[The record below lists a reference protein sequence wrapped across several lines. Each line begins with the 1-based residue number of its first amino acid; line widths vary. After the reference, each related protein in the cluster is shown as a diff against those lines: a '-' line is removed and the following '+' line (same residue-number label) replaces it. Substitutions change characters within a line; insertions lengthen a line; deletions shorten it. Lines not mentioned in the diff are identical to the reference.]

1 MACPGLAFRP
11 TQSRVHLG
19 LSARKS
25 HAEGLSL
32 SPTQDDCWASPSQQA
47 NMECRVFIQDGIG
60 LMSSL
65 FDSRVARTD
74 ADASNVRCRIHCAA
88 RPAPKW
94 GGAPSHR
101 RLVEEHL
108 ASLPHGLPRLRHV
121 QELHALLL
129 KQGIHRDPHA
139 ASKLISSYALL
150 RRVPACRC
158 VFSSA
163 AALPSSPFAP
173 STALLTNTLLRAYAL
188 NSLPHAALAV
198 FVDMPLRQRDAFTY
212 SFLIKALATA
222 GLTPV
227 RAAHAHVVKL
237 GNDGLSDARKVF
249 DEMTT
254 RDVVSWNTAMAAMV
268 RQGEVDA
275 ARSMF
280 DEMPEKDTVS
290 WNTMLDGYAKAGEA
304 DEAFELFQRMPGRNV
319 VSWSTVVSA
328 YCKKGDMEMA
338 RIIFDKMPAK
348 NLVTWTIM
356 VSACA
361 QKGLVEVAG
370 RLFTEMKEAAI
381 ELDVVAVVSI
391 LAACAE
397 SGSLALGKRIHRHVR
412 QRKLGRSTLV
422 CNALKDMFCKCG
434 CVNRADYI
442 FDTEIVEKDS
452 VSWNII
458 IGGFAMHGHGE
469 KALNLF
475 AQMKQQGFHPDA
487 VTLINVLRA
496 CTHMGLV
503 EEGRRF
509 FANMET
515 DYGIK
520 PEIEHYGCMVDLL
533 GRGGLIK
540 EAVDMIKSMPWEPNE
555 PSNAGNYAV
564 LSNIYAE
571 AGKWSDMAKARVQM
585 KGTGSQKTAGSSW
598 IELDE
603 AFHEFTVGD
612 RKHPE
617 SDQISDMIDRLSSH
631 VKCAGCVPVGHELL
645 VHHPSCDQW
654 NRLCLLMV
662 SLNSDC
668 VGRRFGRSLLG
679 RGNNSSKKLVRDLY
693 VMLDEIHPEEVPVNL
708 KIPESFYELSGI

>member
-1 MACPGLAFRP
+1 
-11 TQSRVHLG
+11 
-19 LSARKS
+19 
-25 HAEGLSL
+25 
-32 SPTQDDCWASPSQQA
+32 
-47 NMECRVFIQDGIG
+47 
-60 LMSSL
+60 
-65 FDSRVARTD
+65 
-74 ADASNVRCRIHCAA
+74 
-88 RPAPKW
+88 
-94 GGAPSHR
+94 
-101 RLVEEHL
+101 VEEHL

-121 QELHALLL
+121 QELHAQVLR
-129 KQGIHRDPHA
+129 QGLHRDPRA
-139 ASKLISSYALL
+139 ASKLIASYALL

-158 VFSSA
+158 VFSA
-163 AALPSSPFAP
+163 AAAPPFAP
-173 STALLTNTLLRAYAL
+173 STALLANTLLRAYAL

-198 FVDMPLRQRDAFTY
+198 FVDMPLRQRDTFTY

-222 GLTPV
+222 GVTPV
-227 RAAHAHVVKL
+227 RAAHTHVFKL
-237 GNDGLSDARKVF
+237 GSVEDTFVGNALIDAYSKNDGLSDAKKVF

-268 RQGEVDA
+268 RKGEVDA

-304 DEAFELFQRMPGRNV
+304 EEAFELFQRMPGRNV

-338 RIIFDKMPAK
+338 RVIFDKMPAK

-361 QKGLVEVAG
+361 QKGLVGEAG

-397 SGSLALGKRIHRHVR
+397 SGCLALGKRIHRHVR

-422 CNALKDMFCKCG
+422 CNALMDMFCKCG

-475 AQMKQQGFHPDA
+475 TQMKQQGFHPDA
-487 VTLINVLRA
+487 VTLINVLSA

-555 PSNAGNYAV
+555 VIWGSLLSACRLHKNVEYAELAANELSNLQPSNAGNYAV

-631 VKCAGCVPVGHELL
+631 VKCVGCVPVGHELL
-645 VHHPSCDQW
+645 VP
-654 NRLCLLMV
+654 
-662 SLNSDC
+662 
-668 VGRRFGRSLLG
+668 
-679 RGNNSSKKLVRDLY
+679 
-693 VMLDEIHPEEVPVNL
+693 
-708 KIPESFYELSGI
+708 

>member
-1 MACPGLAFRP
+1 M
-11 TQSRVHLG
+11 
-19 LSARKS
+19 SA
-25 HAEGLSL
+25 A
-32 SPTQDDCWASPSQQA
+32 A
-47 NMECRVFIQDGIG
+47 
-60 LMSSL
+60 SSL
-65 FDSRVARTD
+65 L
-74 ADASNVRCRIHCAA
+74 

-121 QELHALLL
+121 QELHAQLL
-129 KQGIHRDPHA
+129 KQGLHRDPHT
-139 ASKLISSYALL
+139 ASKLIASYALL

-158 VFSSA
+158 VFSA
-163 AALPSSPFAP
+163 AVALPNSPFP
-173 STALLTNTLLRAYAL
+173 SSTTLLTKTLLRAYAL

-198 FVDMPLRQRDAFTY
+198 FLDVPLRQRGTFTY
-212 SFLIKALATA
+212 SFLIKALAAA

-227 RAAHAHVVKL
+227 RGAHAHVVKL
-237 GNDGLSDARKVF
+237 GSAEDTFVGNALIDAYSKNQGLSDAKKVF

-304 DEAFELFQRMPGRNV
+304 EKAFELFQRMPGRNV

-338 RIIFDKMPAK
+338 RVIFDKMPAK

-361 QKGLVEVAG
+361 QKGLVEEAG
-370 RLFTEMKEAAI
+370 RLFTEMMDAAI
-381 ELDVVAVVSI
+381 ELDVIAVVSI

-412 QRKLGRSTLV
+412 QRKLSRSTLV
-422 CNALKDMFCKCG
+422 CNALMDMFCKCG

-442 FDTEIVEKDS
+442 FDTEIVEKDL

-458 IGGFAMHGHGE
+458 IGGFAMHGPGE
-469 KALNLF
+469 KALELF

-487 VTLINVLRA
+487 VTLINVLSA

-520 PEIEHYGCMVDLL
+520 PQIEHYGCMVDLL

-540 EAVDMIKSMPWEPNE
+540 EAVDMIKRMPWEPNE
-555 PSNAGNYAV
+555 VIWGSLLSACRLHKNVEYAELAVNELSNLQPSSAGNYAV

-598 IELDE
+598 IELNE

-631 VKCAGCVPVGHELL
+631 VKFVGCVPVGHELF
-645 VHHPSCDQW
+645 VQ
-654 NRLCLLMV
+654 
-662 SLNSDC
+662 
-668 VGRRFGRSLLG
+668 
-679 RGNNSSKKLVRDLY
+679 
-693 VMLDEIHPEEVPVNL
+693 
-708 KIPESFYELSGI
+708 

>member
-1 MACPGLAFRP
+1 M
-11 TQSRVHLG
+11 
-19 LSARKS
+19 SA
-25 HAEGLSL
+25 A
-32 SPTQDDCWASPSQQA
+32 ASSA
-47 NMECRVFIQDGIG
+47 
-60 LMSSL
+60 L
-65 FDSRVARTD
+65 
-74 ADASNVRCRIHCAA
+74 

-121 QELHALLL
+121 QELHAQLL
-129 KQGIHRDPHA
+129 KQGLHRDPRA
-139 ASKLISSYALL
+139 ASKLIASYALL

-158 VFSSA
+158 VFSAA

-198 FVDMPLRQRDAFTY
+198 FVDMPLRQRDTFTY

-237 GNDGLSDARKVF
+237 GSVEDTFVGNALIDAYSKNDGLSDAKKVF

-304 DEAFELFQRMPGRNV
+304 EEAFELFQRMPGRNV

-361 QKGLVEVAG
+361 QKGLVEEAG

-422 CNALKDMFCKCG
+422 CNALMDMFCKCG

-469 KALNLF
+469 KALDLF

-487 VTLINVLRA
+487 VTLINVLSA

-555 PSNAGNYAV
+555 VIWGSLLSACRLHKNVEYAELAVNELSNLQPSNAGNYAV

-617 SDQISDMIDRLSSH
+617 SDQISEMIDRLSSH

-645 VHHPSCDQW
+645 VQ
-654 NRLCLLMV
+654 
-662 SLNSDC
+662 
-668 VGRRFGRSLLG
+668 
-679 RGNNSSKKLVRDLY
+679 
-693 VMLDEIHPEEVPVNL
+693 
-708 KIPESFYELSGI
+708 